1 MSDSLKNNNQPI
13 ITEDAIIIPR
23 SRGKKTIEV
32 DEELMSDIAEL
43 VHDQAAPALLNIL
56 TDLHPADIADIIDHL
71 QETEDREYVFNL
83 LDVTAASE
91 VLLELESSI
100 REGLLELLPQER
112 ISALVGQLDSD
123 DAADIVAEL
132 SDFVAGRVLEEM
144 PAEESAEVK
153 ELLRYP
159 EDSAG
164 GIMAT
169 EVVTVNQNDTVH
181 QAIKK
186 IRAIAKEIED
196 INIIYA
202 VDDSETLCGKLTLK
216 DLITNSP
223 RQRINKVMAADVI
236 SVNVMTDQE
245 EVANLMQKYDLISI
259 PVVGDKLELLGLITI
274 DDVVDVIQEEA
285 AEDIGKMAGVTGTE
299 VASATVFQVMRLRL
313 PWLLLGFVGEMLS
326 AVVLS
331 EFQTSLEKI
340 VMAAF
345 FIPIIM
351 AMGGNAGIQ
360 SSAIVVRGLATGE
373 IWFGQIKQ
381 RLIKE
386 LGVSLSNGFILSSLL
401 TLVSTLWFGD
411 FWFGFAIGIA
421 LLIVVV
427 NATVVG
433 AVMPFILDKIKIDPA
448 VSTGPFITTTND
460 ALGLLIYF
468 TSLSLIY
475 LK

>member
-1 MSDSLKNNNQPI
+1 MSDSLKNNNQP
-13 ITEDAIIIPR
+13 IIPR

-43 VHDQAAPALLNIL
+43 VHDKAAPALLNIL

-83 LDVTAASE
+83 LDVIPASE

-159 EDSAG
+159 EDTAG

-285 AEDIGKMAGVTGTE
+285 TEDIEKMAGVTGTE
-299 VASATVFQVMRLRL
+299 ASSASVFQVIRLRL
-313 PWLLLGFVGEMLS
+313 PWLMMAFIGQLVS

-331 EFQTSLEKI
+331 KFQASLEKI
-340 VMAAF
+340 IAAAF

-373 IWFGQIKQ
+373 IWFDQIRQ
-381 RLIKE
+381 RLLKE
-386 LGVSLSNGFILSSLL
+386 FRVSMLNGLILSSSLIL
-401 TLVSTLWFGD
+401 ISSVWIGD
-411 FWFGFAIGIA
+411 FWFGFSLGLA

-433 AVMPFILDKIKIDPA
+433 GMMPFFLDKIKIDPA
-448 VSTGPFITTTND
+448 LATGPFITTTND

-468 TSLSLIY
+468 TLLSLIY